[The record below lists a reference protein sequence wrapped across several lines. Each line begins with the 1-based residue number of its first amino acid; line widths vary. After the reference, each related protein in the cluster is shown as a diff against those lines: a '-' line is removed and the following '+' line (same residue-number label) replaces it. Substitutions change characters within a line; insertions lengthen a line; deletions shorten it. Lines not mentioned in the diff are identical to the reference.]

1 MTATAP
7 PGTPLVTIDS
17 LREAHTGLAGIALRT
32 PLVETH
38 PALWPAG
45 TPPIFLKAEQLQP
58 IGAFKIRGAY
68 TAIRRLS
75 DAQRAKGVV
84 THSSGNHGL
93 AISWAAK
100 RLGVKAV
107 VVVPADAPMVKQ
119 DGIRANGAELVTVPD
134 RALREPTVNQLVAER
149 GYSFVPPYD
158 HPDVIAG
165 QGTMGIEILEQC
177 PQVELLLVPC
187 SGGGMLSGNATAVR
201 ALKPGVRVI
210 GVEPAGAPK
219 LSAALAAGRPT
230 RIEKPQ
236 SIADGLLTPSVGLL
250 PFEQM
255 RGTVREAV
263 QVTEDELIAGVKTL
277 WHRLGW
283 RIEPSGA
290 IAFAALLAGKVKPT
304 GPTVAVVSGGN
315 IDPDVFTRLVLA

>member
-1 MTATAP
+1 M
-7 PGTPLVTIDS
+7 VTIDS
-17 LREAHTGLAGIALRT
+17 LREAHAGLAGIALRT

-38 PALWPAG
+38 PGLWPAG
-45 TPPIFLKAEQLQP
+45 TPPIYLKAEQLQP

-75 DAQRAKGVV
+75 DEQRARGVV

-93 AISWAAK
+93 AISWAAR

-119 DGIRANGAELVTVPD
+119 DGIRANGAELITVPD

-149 GYSFVPPYD
+149 GLSFVPPYD

-177 PQVELLLVPC
+177 PTVEILLSPC
-187 SGGGMLSGNATAVR
+187 SGGGMLSGIATAVR
-201 ALKPGVRVI
+201 SLKPGVRVI
-210 GVEPAGAPK
+210 GVEPAGAAK
-219 LSAALAAGRPT
+219 LTAALAAGRPA

-236 SIADGLLTPSVGLL
+236 SLADGLLTPSVGVL

-255 RGTVREAV
+255 SGTVREAV
-263 QVTEDELIAGVKTL
+263 QVSEDELITGVRTL
-277 WHRLGW
+277 WHRMGW

-304 GPTVAVVSGGN
+304 GPTVAVISGGN
-315 IDPDVFTRLVLA
+315 IDPELFARLVLA

>member
-1 MTATAP
+1 MTATAR

-17 LREAHTGLAGIALRT
+17 LREAHSGLAGIALRT

-38 PALWPAG
+38 PSLWPAD
-45 TPPIFLKAEQLQP
+45 TPPIFLKAEHLQP

-68 TAIRRLS
+68 TAIRRLN
-75 DAQRAKGVV
+75 AEQRARGVV

-93 AISWAAK
+93 AISWAAR
-100 RLGVKAV
+100 RLGVAAT

-119 DGIRANGAELVTVPD
+119 DGIRANGAELITVPD

-149 GYSFVPPYD
+149 GLSFVPPYD

-177 PQVELLLVPC
+177 PTVDLLLVPC

-201 ALKPGVRVI
+201 ALKPSVRVI

-219 LSAALAAGRPT
+219 LSAALKAGRPT

-236 SIADGLLTPSVGLL
+236 SIADGLLTPSVGTL

-255 RGTVREAV
+255 RDTVREAV
-263 QVTEDELIAGVKTL
+263 QVTEDELIAGVRTL

-304 GPTVAVVSGGN
+304 GPTVAVISGGN
-315 IDPDVFTRLVLA
+315 IDPEVFTRLVLA

>member
-1 MTATAP
+1 M
-7 PGTPLVTIDS
+7 VTIDS
-17 LREAHTGLAGIALRT
+17 LREAHQGLAGIALRT

-38 PALWPAG
+38 PGLWPAG
-45 TPPIFLKAEQLQP
+45 TPPIYLKAEHLQP

-75 DAQRAKGVV
+75 DAQRAKGIV

-93 AISWAAK
+93 AVSWAAR
-100 RLGVKAV
+100 RLGVAAT

-134 RALREPTVNQLVAER
+134 RAMREPTVKQLMAER
-149 GYSFVPPYD
+149 DLSFVPPYD

-165 QGTMGIEILEQC
+165 QGTMGIEILEQA
-177 PQVELLLVPC
+177 PAVELLLSPC
-187 SGGGMLSGNATAVR
+187 SGGGMLSGIATAIR
-201 ALKPGVRVI
+201 ALKPAVRVI
-210 GVEPAGAPK
+210 GVEPAGAAK
-219 LSAALAAGRPT
+219 LTAALAAGRPA

-236 SIADGLLTPSVGLL
+236 SIADGLLTPSVGVL

-255 RGTVREAV
+255 RGTVREAI
-263 QVTEDELIAGVKTL
+263 QVTEEELIAGVKAL
-277 WHRLGW
+277 WNRLGW
-283 RIEPSGA
+283 RVEPSGA
-290 IAFAALLAGKVKPT
+290 IAFAALLAGRIRPT

-315 IDPDVFTRLVLA
+315 IDPEVFTRLVLS

>member
-1 MTATAP
+1 MTATARP
-7 PGTPLVTIDS
+7 ATPLVTIDS

-38 PALWPAG
+38 PSLWPAG

-75 DAQRAKGVV
+75 DEQRARGIV

-93 AISWAAK
+93 AVAWAAR

-107 VVVPADAPMVKQ
+107 VVMPADAPRVKL
-119 DGIRANGAELVTVPD
+119 DGVRGFGAELVEVPD
-134 RALREPTVNQLVAER
+134 RSLREPTVNRLVAER
-149 GYSFVPPYD
+149 GLSFVPPYD

-177 PQVELLLVPC
+177 PDVEILLSPC
-187 SGGGMLSGNATAVR
+187 SGGGMLSGIATAVR
-201 ALKPGVRVI
+201 ALKPTVRVI

-219 LSAALAAGRPT
+219 LSAALTAGRPT
-230 RIEKPQ
+230 RIEKPT
-236 SIADGLLTPSVGLL
+236 SLADGLLTPSVGAL
-250 PFEQM
+250 PFAQLS
-255 RGTVREAV
+255 GTVREAV
-263 QVTEDELIAGVKTL
+263 QVSEDQLVAGVRTL
-277 WHRLGW
+277 WHRMGW
-283 RIEPSGA
+283 RVEPSGA
-290 IAFAALLAGKVKPT
+290 IAFAALLAGKVKIT

-315 IDPDVFTRLVLA
+315 VDPELFARLVLG